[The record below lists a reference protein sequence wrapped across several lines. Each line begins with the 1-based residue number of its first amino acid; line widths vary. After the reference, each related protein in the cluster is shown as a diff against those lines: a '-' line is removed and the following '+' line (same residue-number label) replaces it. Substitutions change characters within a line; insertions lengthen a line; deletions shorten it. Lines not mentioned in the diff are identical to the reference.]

1 MDFYQTCGA
10 REATREPLLWYRF
23 RPRAAWEG
31 EGVMAEN
38 QGGGITPLG
47 PGGPGPSLEEEERA
61 MKSGRGRMLVVAF
74 LAVVGA
80 VAAFGW
86 YLTTAGPNEY
96 GQFGQQ
102 INGLRTDHFDT
113 FWSCALPREDI
124 RGLRTN
130 VQLTDAIVRFA
141 ASPRTYA
148 TMVRTTCMVHLE
160 EHGPALDGLIPPEG
174 VHDAYDALRGALTA
188 QRDAWRA
195 LLDHLDTITEGG
207 LDPADATAGP
217 LLTAVVRAW
226 VDYRTA
232 IGEINDLIRPHVEE

>member
-1 MDFYQTCGA
+1 
-10 REATREPLLWYRF
+10 
-23 RPRAAWEG
+23 
-31 EGVMAEN
+31 MAEN

-61 MKSGRGRMLVVAF
+61 MKSGRGRMLVVAAI
-74 LAVVGA
+74 AVIGA
-80 VAAFGW
+80 IAAFGW

-102 INGLRTDHFDT
+102 VNGLRSAHFDT

-130 VQLTDAIVRFA
+130 VQLQDAIVRL
-141 ASPRTYA
+141 ASSARAYA
-148 TMVRTTCMVHLE
+148 RVVRTDCMVHLE
-160 EHGPALDGLIPPEG
+160 EHGPALDGLLPPEG
-174 VHDAYDALRGALTA
+174 VHEAFDALRAALTA

-195 LLDHLDTITEGG
+195 LLDHMDTLAGG
-207 LDPADATAGP
+207 LDATDATSGP

-226 VDYRTA
+226 VDYRGA
-232 IGEINDLIRPHVEE
+232 IGDINDLIRPHVED